1 MKANSK
7 RHIRTTKSF
16 DHLIPKSVQKDTII
30 VGSDKAKLEDTLQLM
45 QLILRETLQDTQKLA
60 VKLKGHNLS
69 DTCKNIWN
77 FVYQHIQ
84 YKMDKTGVE
93 QVRRPSRT
101 WADRMTGV
109 DCDCYTVFI
118 GSILTNLGIP
128 FKMRITKYGGKHH
141 FQHVYPIVPTPNGH
155 IVIDC
160 VADQFNYEVP
170 YSEKQDIEAGGS
182 FSINGLGTLS
192 GVDMADISLDAL
204 EESPIPLRKIIHHKR
219 MIQNSSIPIQE
230 TKQRVQN
237 KKGQVLSPFRL
248 DDGKQIKTISPK
260 KDFNLLNFLILSG
273 ISVAAGIGVLK
284 LLTGSAKS
292 KTGGARNKTPNAN
305 KKKQNKNIKRSLT

>member
-16 DHLIPKSVQKDTII
+16 DHLIPQSVQKDTVI
-30 VGSDKAKLEDTLQLM
+30 VGSGKAKLEDTLQLM
-45 QLILRETLQDTQKLA
+45 QLVVRETLNDTTLLA
-60 VKLKGHNLS
+60 KKLKTNS
-69 DTCKNIWN
+69 VQDTCKNIWS

-84 YKMDKTGVE
+84 YKMDKTGIE

-155 IVIDC
+155 IIIDC

-170 YSEKQDIEAGGS
+170 YSEKQDIEAIGS
-182 FSINGLGTLS
+182 FRINGLGTLS
-192 GVDMADISLDAL
+192 GVDIVDISLDAL
-204 EESPIPLRKIIHHKR
+204 EESPIPLRKVIYPKKVYPHCSVPTEDVKLPLI
-219 MIQNSSIPIQE
+219 
-230 TKQRVQN
+230 N
-237 KKGQVLSPFRL
+237 KSGRVLSPFRL

-284 LLTGSAKS
+284 LLTGRVKS
-292 KTGGARNKTPNAN
+292 KTGSARNKTRNTS
-305 KKKQNKNIKRSLT
+305 KKKQN